1 MPVKLKIYKPA
12 KKQTKLAKK
21 LQEKTHYV
29 GFHMP
34 IHLYKHLTNASATER
49 RSLSAEILCRLESTA
64 EPEGY
69 ERDVALAQ

>member
-1 MPVKLKIYKPA
+1 MPIKLFKPA
-12 KKQTKLAKK
+12 KKQTKLSKK

-34 IHLYKHLTNASATER
+34 INLYKHLANASATER
-49 RSLSAEILCRLESTA
+49 RSLSAEILCRLESSS

-69 ERDVALAQ
+69 ERDIALAQ

>member
-1 MPVKLKIYKPA
+1 MPIKLFKPA

-29 GFHMP
+29 GLHMP
-34 IHLYKHLTNASATER
+34 LPLHKHLTNSSAEQR
-49 RSLSAEILCRLESTA
+49 RSLSAEILCRLEASA

-69 ERDVALAQ
+69 ERDIALA

>member
-34 IHLYKHLTNASATER
+34 INLYKHLTKASAEQR
-49 RSLSAEILCRLESTA
+49 RSLSAEILCRLESSA
-64 EPEGY
+64 EFEGY
-69 ERDVALAQ
+69 ERDLKLAQ